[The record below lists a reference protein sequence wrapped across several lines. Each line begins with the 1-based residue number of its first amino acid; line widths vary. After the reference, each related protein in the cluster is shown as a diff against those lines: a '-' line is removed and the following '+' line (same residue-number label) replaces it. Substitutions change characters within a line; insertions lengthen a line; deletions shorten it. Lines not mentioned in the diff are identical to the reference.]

1 MKSIRKDLIEN
12 MTIKYIREF
21 LNDEDLINTLIDL
34 AYDAQHKEN
43 EQLPLL
49 RKQLAQ
55 TEKGIKNIVDAIEQ
69 GISTKSTRERLL
81 DLEQRKN
88 DIEMSISKESIEN
101 PMLTKKQFKFWFDQL
116 KKLDI
121 SKSEQRQKLVD
132 LFVNSII
139 IYDDHIKFFFNYK
152 EHTETITFDELNN
165 CSDLPDSPRP
175 YRVFITDLSYEH
187 SIFCICWFLRYV

>member
-1 MKSIRKDLIEN
+1 
-12 MTIKYIREF
+12 MT
-21 LNDEDLINTLIDL
+21 N
-34 AYDAQHKEN
+34 
-43 EQLPLL
+43 
-49 RKQLAQ
+49 
-55 TEKGIKNIVDAIEQ
+55 
-69 GISTKSTRERLL
+69 S
-81 DLEQRKN
+81 
-88 DIEMSISKESIEN
+88 
-101 PMLTKKQFKFWFDQL
+101 

-175 YRVFITDLSYEH
+175 KGLPNGSPY
-187 SIFCICWFLRYV
+187 FLPKIAKNRII

>member
-1 MKSIRKDLIEN
+1 M
-12 MTIKYIREF
+12 
-21 LNDEDLINTLIDL
+21 
-34 AYDAQHKEN
+34 
-43 EQLPLL
+43 
-49 RKQLAQ
+49 
-55 TEKGIKNIVDAIEQ
+55 
-69 GISTKSTRERLL
+69 L

-175 YRVFITDLSYEH
+175 KGQLFG
-187 SIFCICWFLRYV
+187 CPFLFYF

>member
-1 MKSIRKDLIEN
+1 M
-12 MTIKYIREF
+12 
-21 LNDEDLINTLIDL
+21 
-34 AYDAQHKEN
+34 
-43 EQLPLL
+43 
-49 RKQLAQ
+49 
-55 TEKGIKNIVDAIEQ
+55 
-69 GISTKSTRERLL
+69 L

-175 YRVFITDLSYEH
+175 KGLPNGSPYFFYNHHHNVSYGLLRI
-187 SIFCICWFLRYV
+187 SIAFVGAVKTLDCIVQEMKGL

>member
-1 MKSIRKDLIEN
+1 MSFA
-12 MTIKYIREF
+12 EF
-21 LNDEDLINTLIDL
+21 CKPVD
-34 AYDAQHKEN
+34 
-43 EQLPLL
+43 LL
-49 RKQLAQ
+49 RNGISFNGLFLGGDPDVNSDFFHI
-55 TEKGIKNIVDAIEQ
+55 TPPEKGIKNIVDAIEQ

-175 YRVFITDLSYEH
+175 
-187 SIFCICWFLRYV
+187 

>member
-1 MKSIRKDLIEN
+1 M
-12 MTIKYIREF
+12 
-21 LNDEDLINTLIDL
+21 
-34 AYDAQHKEN
+34 
-43 EQLPLL
+43 
-49 RKQLAQ
+49 
-55 TEKGIKNIVDAIEQ
+55 
-69 GISTKSTRERLL
+69 L

-88 DIEMSISKESIEN
+88 DIEMSISKETIEN
-101 PMLTKKQFKFWFDQL
+101 PLLTKLQYKFWFDQL

-175 YRVFITDLSYEH
+175 F
-187 SIFCICWFLRYV
+187 